1 MDVTLVTALYDLASE
16 EKSDRRSL
24 DEYYKLG
31 QWLYEIK
38 RPLVIFVE
46 SLAIEFYL
54 MNKRA
59 EYGNGLLTFISRK
72 PFHKLSH
79 YERKDELSE
88 LDKIYPIDTP
98 NPKKDTILYK
108 ILCWNKLYHMR
119 DAIGLDPFN
128 SSRFVWVDFGCAHFA
143 TIPPQIDLILDNV
156 PNKIRYCMTQNFLTT
171 NKDETEWYK
180 NNNWIITETL
190 WGGSREYLLI
200 YAKLFEEELDYV
212 LNEIH
217 RVPLEGRVMA
227 RIIYKYPKLFTL
239 NYYWVIKDLFYRW
252 AM

>member
-1 MDVTLVTALYDLASE
+1 
-16 EKSDRRSL
+16 
-24 DEYYKLG
+24 
-31 QWLYEIK
+31 
-38 RPLVIFVE
+38 
-46 SLAIEFYL
+46 
-54 MNKRA
+54 
-59 EYGNGLLTFISRK
+59 
-72 PFHKLSH
+72 
-79 YERKDELSE
+79 
-88 LDKIYPIDTP
+88 
-98 NPKKDTILYK
+98 
-108 ILCWNKLYHMR
+108 MR